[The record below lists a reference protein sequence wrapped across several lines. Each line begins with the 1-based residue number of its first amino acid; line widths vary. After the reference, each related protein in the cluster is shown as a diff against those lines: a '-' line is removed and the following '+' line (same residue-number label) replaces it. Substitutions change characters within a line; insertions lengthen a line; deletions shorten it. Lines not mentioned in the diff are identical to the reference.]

1 MHDSQNPEPRV
12 PRSRVLWPRA
22 VTFTATLAWH
32 HLRSD
37 PARLPLLALRLMP
50 GPVRTSARAVSAR
63 SGALPRAYSLWDQGR
78 REEAR
83 EVLLSAAT
91 NSPPRRVGRLVSAAL
106 AAGDADTARE
116 LVERIPPGPH
126 RTSAEYR
133 TALATGRAV
142 PASPSVSPDRHGFT
156 LTRGAP
162 TRPDDTVNAQR
173 PATGSDDDEGW
184 RVAADPGRP
193 GAGVRVLHLVTN
205 ALPHTNAGYTQR
217 THRIAVAQR
226 EAGMDVHVATRA
238 GYPLTKGVPD
248 PRTLVRVDGI
258 PYHRLLPWTAPGG
271 HADELAAGLRMASE
285 LVEVVRPDVLHA
297 ASNHH
302 NARLALELGRR
313 FGLPV
318 VYEVRGFLEESW
330 LSRDPSR
337 SVDDAFYQAERASET
352 ECMLAA
358 DLVVTL
364 GETMRA
370 DIEARGVPRERLL
383 VVPNAVDESFLD
395 PLPSGDEVRKGLGI
409 GPEEFVVGTT
419 TSCFGYEGLDVLLDA
434 VAAMRERGEPAHAL
448 VVGDGPEL
456 ATLRDRAQRLGLT
469 GAAHFPGRVP
479 ADRVRHHHAAL
490 DVFAVPRLDERVCRM
505 VTPLK
510 PVEAMAGG
518 LPVVASDLPALRE
531 IVEPGVS
538 GELIPAGES
547 ARLADVLTNLAY
559 SHQKRTSY
567 GQAGQERVGANR
579 TWTEAAYR
587 YSQAYRVLIRK
598 MSEPGQNP

>member
-1 MHDSQNPEPRV
+1 MHDSQIPEPRV

-22 VTFTATLAWH
+22 VTFTATLAWR

-78 REEAR
+78 RGEAR
-83 EVLLSAAT
+83 EVVLAAAT
-91 NSPPRRVGRLVSAAL
+91 DAPPRRVGRLVAAAL

-116 LVERIPPGPH
+116 LVARIPPGPH

-173 PATGSDDDEGW
+173 PDPGADDRGSW

-248 PRTLVRVDGI
+248 PRTLVRVDGVA
-258 PYHRLLPWTAPGG
+258 YHRLLPWTAPRD
-271 HADELAAGLRMASE
+271 HAEELESGLRLASD
-285 LVEVVRPDVLHA
+285 LVEAVRPDVLHA

-337 SVDDAFYQAERASET
+337 SVDDAFYRAERASET

-364 GETMRA
+364 GEAMRA

-383 VVPNAVDESFLD
+383 VVPNAVDASFLE
-395 PLPSGDEVRKGLGI
+395 PLPSGDEVRRRLGI
-409 GPEEFVVGTT
+409 GPDEFVVGTT

-434 VAAMRERGEPAHAL
+434 VASMRERGERAHAL

-456 ATLRDRAQRLGLT
+456 ATLRDRAGRLGLE

-490 DVFAVPRLDERVCRM
+490 DVFAVPRLDERVCRL

-559 SHQKRTSY
+559 SHQKRTTY
-567 GQAGQERVGANR
+567 GRAGQERVGANR

-587 YSQAYRVLIRK
+587 YNQAYRVLLRK
-598 MSEPGQNP
+598 MSGPGQNP

>member
-1 MHDSQNPEPRV
+1 M
-12 PRSRVLWPRA
+12 
-22 VTFTATLAWH
+22 TFTASLAWH

-91 NSPPRRVGRLVSAAL
+91 NASPRRVGRLVAAAL
-106 AAGDADTARE
+106 AAGDADTARD
-116 LVERIPPGPH
+116 LAERLPPGPH

-173 PATGSDDDEGW
+173 PATGADDGGRW

-193 GAGVRVLHLVTN
+193 GAGIRVLHLVTN

-248 PRTLVRVDGI
+248 PRTLVRLDGVA
-258 PYHRLLPWTAPGG
+258 YHRLLPWAAPRD
-271 HADELAAGLRMASE
+271 HVDELESGLRLASE
-285 LVEVVRPDVLHA
+285 LVAAVRPDVLHA

-330 LSRDPSR
+330 LSRDTSR

-383 VVPNAVDESFLD
+383 VVPNAVDESFLE
-395 PLPSGDEVRKGLGI
+395 PLPSGAEVRRGLGI
-409 GPEEFVVGTT
+409 GPDEFVVGTT

-434 VAAMRERGEPAHAL
+434 VAVMRDRGERAHAL
-448 VVGDGPEL
+448 VVGDGPDL
-456 ATLRDRAQRLGLT
+456 ATLRDRARRLGLE

-490 DVFAVPRLDERVCRM
+490 DVFAVPRLDERVCRL

-559 SHQKRTSY
+559 SHPKRTSY
-567 GQAGQERVGANR
+567 GQAGQKRVGANR

-598 MSEPGQNP
+598 MSEPGQIP

>member
-1 MHDSQNPEPRV
+1 M
-12 PRSRVLWPRA
+12 
-22 VTFTATLAWH
+22 TFTVSLAWH
-32 HLRSD
+32 HLRSE
-37 PARLPLLALRLMP
+37 PARLPLLVPRLMP
-50 GPVRTSARAVSAR
+50 GPVRSAARAAASR
-63 SGALPRAYSLWDQGR
+63 SGALPRAYALWDQGR

-83 EVLLSAAT
+83 EVLLSAARGA
-91 NSPPRRVGRLVSAAL
+91 SPRRVGRLVSAAL

-116 LVERIPPGPH
+116 LVERIPSGSH
-126 RTSAEYR
+126 RTAAEYR

-173 PATGSDDDEGW
+173 PAETRGEGW
-184 RVAADPGRP
+184 RVATDPGRP

-217 THRIAVAQR
+217 THRIAVAQQ

-238 GYPLTKGVPD
+238 GYPLTKGVLD

-258 PYHRLLPWTAPGG
+258 PYHRLLPWTAPGD
-271 HADELAAGLRMASE
+271 HAEELRAGLRLGSE
-285 LVEVVRPDVLHA
+285 LVEALRPDVLHA

-313 FGLPV
+313 YGIPV

-337 SVDDAFYQAERASET
+337 SVEDAFYQAERASET

-364 GETMRA
+364 GEAMRA

-383 VVPNAVDESFLD
+383 VVPNAVDVSFLD
-395 PLPSGDEVRKGLGI
+395 PLPSGAGVREGLGI
-409 GPEEFVVGTT
+409 GQEEFVVGTT
-419 TSCFGYEGLDVLLDA
+419 TSCFGYEGLEVLLEA
-434 VAAMRERGEPAHAL
+434 VALMRGQGEPAHAL
-448 VVGDGPEL
+448 IVGDGPEL
-456 ATLRDRAQRLGLT
+456 ATLRDRAERLGLT
-469 GAAHFPGRVP
+469 GAAHFTGRVP

-490 DVFAVPRLDERVCRM
+490 DVFAVPRLDERVCRL

-531 IVEPGVS
+531 IVEPGVT

-547 ARLADVLTNLAY
+547 ARLADVLTKLAY
-559 SHQKRTSY
+559 SREKRTSY

-579 TWTEAAYR
+579 TWTEAVYR
-587 YSQAYRVLIRK
+587 YNQAYRVLIRK
-598 MSEPGQNP
+598 MSGPGQNP

>member
-1 MHDSQNPEPRV
+1 M
-12 PRSRVLWPRA
+12 
-22 VTFTATLAWH
+22 TFTASLAWNH
-32 HLRSD
+32 MRSD
-37 PARLPLLALRLMP
+37 PARLPLLAARLMP
-50 GPVRTSARAVSAR
+50 GPLRGPVRAVAAR

-83 EVLLSAAT
+83 EALLAAA
-91 NSPPRRVGRLVSAAL
+91 PRRSPRGLGRLVTAAL
-106 AAGDADTARE
+106 AAGDSETARE

-126 RTSAEYR
+126 RSTAEHR

-142 PASPSVSPDRHGFT
+142 PASMSVSPDRHGIT
-156 LTRGAP
+156 LTRDAP
-162 TRPDDTVNAQR
+162 TRPDDTVNARR
-173 PATGSDDDEGW
+173 PAPAED
-184 RVAADPGRP
+184 AP
-193 GAGVRVLHLVTN
+193 RVLHLVTN

-217 THRIAVAQR
+217 THKIAVAQR
-226 EAGMDVHVATRA
+226 EAGMDVHVVTRV

-248 PRTLVRVDGI
+248 PRTRVEIDGVT
-258 PYHRLLPWTAPGG
+258 YHRLLSWTAP
-271 HADELAAGLRMASE
+271 ADPAEELRVGLRLASR
-285 LVEVVRPDVLHA
+285 LVEEVRPDVLHA

-313 FGLPV
+313 YDLPV

-337 SVDDAFYQAERASET
+337 SVDDAFYKAERASET

-364 GETMRA
+364 GEAMRA
-370 DIEARGVPRERLL
+370 DIEDRGVPSERLL
-383 VVPNAVDESFLD
+383 VVPNAVDASFLD
-395 PLPSGDEVRKGLGI
+395 PLPSGSEVREGLGI
-409 GPEEFVVGTT
+409 GAEEFVVGTT
-419 TSCFGYEGLDVLLDA
+419 TSCFGYEGLDVLLEA
-434 VAAMRERGEPAHAL
+434 VALLREQGGSAHAL
-448 VVGDGPEL
+448 IVGDGPEL
-456 ATLRDRAQRLGLT
+456 PALRSLADRLGLE
-469 GAAHFPGRVP
+469 GAAHFTGRVP

-490 DVFAVPRLDERVCRM
+490 DVFVVPRRDERVCRL

-531 IVEPGVS
+531 IVEPGVT

-547 ARLADVLTNLAY
+547 ARLADVITKLAY
-559 SHQKRTSY
+559 SRQKRTSY
-567 GQAGQERVGANR
+567 GRAGQDRVGAKR

-587 YSQAYRVLIRK
+587 YNQAYRVLIRK
-598 MSEPGQNP
+598 MSGPGQIP

>member
-1 MHDSQNPEPRV
+1 M
-12 PRSRVLWPRA
+12 
-22 VTFTATLAWH
+22 TFTASLAWH
-32 HLRSD
+32 HLRSE
-37 PARLPLLALRLMP
+37 PARLPLLAPRLMP
-50 GPVRTSARAVSAR
+50 GPVRTTARAVAAR
-63 SGALPRAYSLWDQGR
+63 SGALPRAYALWDQGR
-78 REEAR
+78 RQEAR
-83 EVLLSAAT
+83 EVLLSTARG
-91 NSPPRRVGRLVSAAL
+91 SSPRRVGRLVAAAL

-126 RTSAEYR
+126 RTTARYR

-142 PASPSVSPDRHGFT
+142 PASPSVSPDLHGIT

-173 PATGSDDDEGW
+173 PA
-184 RVAADPGRP
+184 VAGAGHRCTDPDPERP

-217 THRIAVAQR
+217 THRIALAQR

-238 GYPLTKGVPD
+238 GYPLTKGVLD
-248 PRTLVRVDGI
+248 PRTLVRVDGV
-258 PYHRLLPWTAPGG
+258 PYHRLLPWTAPTD
-271 HADELAAGLRMASE
+271 HAEELDAGLRLASE
-285 LVEVVRPDVLHA
+285 LVEAVRPDVLHA

-313 FGLPV
+313 YGLPV

-337 SVDDAFYQAERASET
+337 GIDDAFYRAERARET

-364 GETMRA
+364 GEAMRA
-370 DIEARGVPRERLL
+370 DIEARGVPAERIL
-383 VVPNAVDESFLD
+383 VVPNAVDASFLE
-395 PLPSGDEVRKGLGI
+395 PLPSGGAVREGLGV
-409 GPEEFVVGTT
+409 GREEFVVGTT

-434 VAAMRERGEPAHAL
+434 VALLRERGEPAHAL
-448 VVGDGPEL
+448 IVGDGPEL
-456 ATLRDRAQRLGLT
+456 AALRARADRLGLS

-490 DVFAVPRLDERVCRM
+490 DVFAVPRLDERVCRL

-531 IVEPGVS
+531 IVEPGVT

-547 ARLADVLTNLAY
+547 ARLADVLTKLAY
-559 SHQKRTSY
+559 SHEKRTSY
-567 GQAGQERVGANR
+567 GRAGQKRVGANR
-579 TWTEAAYR
+579 TWTEAVYR
-587 YSQAYRVLIRK
+587 YNQAYRVLIGK
-598 MSEPGQNP
+598 VSDPGQIP

>member
-1 MHDSQNPEPRV
+1 M
-12 PRSRVLWPRA
+12 
-22 VTFTATLAWH
+22 TFTVTLAWR

-37 PARLPLLALRLMP
+37 PARLPLLALRLTP
-50 GPVRTSARAVSAR
+50 GPLRRAVRAAATRWGGLARAYA
-63 SGALPRAYSLWDQGR
+63 LWDRGLR
-78 REEAR
+78 GEAR
-83 EVLLSAAT
+83 AAVLAAAEGA
-91 NSPPRRVGRLVSAAL
+91 SPRRVGRLVSASL

-116 LVERIPPGPH
+116 LIGQLPEGP
-126 RTSAEYR
+126 RRDAAEYR

-142 PASPSVSPDRHGFT
+142 PASPSTSPDHHRIT
-156 LTRGAP
+156 LTRGHR
-162 TRPDDTVNAQR
+162 TRSDDTVNARR
-173 PATGSDDDEGW
+173 PARPAGERW
-184 RVAADPGRP
+184 RVAEDPAAP
-193 GAGVRVLHLVTN
+193 GAGLRVLHLVTN

-226 EAGMDVHVATRA
+226 DAGMDVHVVTRA
-238 GYPLTKGVPD
+238 GYPLTKGIAD

-258 PYHRLLPWTAPGG
+258 GYHRLLPWTAP
-271 HADELAAGLRMASE
+271 ADPPSELAAGLRLAE
-285 LVEVVRPDVLHA
+285 PLVEALRPNVLHA

-313 FGLPV
+313 HGLPV

-337 SVDDAFYQAERASET
+337 NVSDAFYQAERASET

-364 GETMRA
+364 GEAMRE

-383 VVPNAVDESFLD
+383 VVPNAVDASFLD
-395 PLPSGDEVRKGLGI
+395 PLPPPEGVREALGI
-409 GPEEFVVGTT
+409 GADEYVVGTT

-434 VAAMRERGEPAHAL
+434 VALMHQRGEGVHAL

-456 ATLRDRAQRLGLT
+456 PALRARAEAAGLA

-479 ADRVRHHHAAL
+479 AGDVRRYHAAL
-490 DVFAVPRLDERVCRM
+490 DVFVVPRRDERVCRV

-518 LPVVASDLPALRE
+518 LPVVASALPALRE
-531 IVEPGVS
+531 IVEPGVT

-547 ARLADVLTNLAY
+547 AGLADVLTELAY
-559 SHQKRTSY
+559 SREKRMSY
-567 GQAGQERVGANR
+567 GLAGRKRISADR
-579 TWTEAAYR
+579 TWAEAAYR
-587 YSQAYRVLIRK
+587 YNQAYRALIRK
-598 MSEPGQNP
+598 MSEPGQIP

>member
-1 MHDSQNPEPRV
+1 M
-12 PRSRVLWPRA
+12 
-22 VTFTATLAWH
+22 TFTATLAWR
-32 HLRSD
+32 HLRD
-37 PARLPLLALRLMP
+37 EPARLPLLAARLMP
-50 GPVRTSARAVSAR
+50 GPLRGSARALARR
-63 SGALPRAYSLWDQGR
+63 SGALPRAYALWDQGR

-83 EVLLSAAT
+83 EVLLTASRRT
-91 NSPPRRVGRLVSAAL
+91 SPAGVGRLVSAAL

-116 LVERIPPGPH
+116 LVELIPPGRH
-126 RTSAEYR
+126 RSAAEYR

-142 PASPSVSPDRHGFT
+142 PDSLSVSPDRHGFT

-162 TRPDDTVNAQR
+162 TRPDDTVNARR
-173 PATGSDDDEGW
+173 PTATDS
-184 RVAADPGRP
+184 AP
-193 GAGVRVLHLVTN
+193 RVLHLVTN

-226 EAGMDVHVATRA
+226 EAGMEVHVVSRA

-248 PRTLVRVDGI
+248 PRTLVEVDGI
-258 PYHRLLPWTAPGG
+258 FYHRLLPWKAP
-271 HADELAAGLRMASE
+271 ADHDREFQVGLRMGSE
-285 LVEVVRPDVLHA
+285 LVETLRPDVLHA

-302 NARLALELGRR
+302 NARLALALGRKYD
-313 FGLPV
+313 LPV

-337 SVDDAFYQAERASET
+337 SVDDAFYLAERASET

-364 GETMRA
+364 GEAMRA

-383 VVPNAVDESFLD
+383 VVPNAVDVSFLE
-395 PLPSGDEVRKGLGI
+395 PLPSGEEVRKDLGI
-409 GPEEFVVGTT
+409 GQEEFVVGTT

-434 VAAMRERGEPAHAL
+434 VSLLRERGESVHAL
-448 VVGDGPEL
+448 IVGDGPEL
-456 ATLRDRAQRLGLT
+456 PALRAQAERSGLD
-469 GAAHFPGRVP
+469 GAVHFTGRVP

-490 DVFAVPRLDERVCRM
+490 DVFVVPRRDERVCRL

-531 IVEPGVS
+531 IVEPGVT
-538 GELIPAGES
+538 GELIPAGDS
-547 ARLADVLTNLAY
+547 ARLADVVTTLVY
-559 SHQKRTSY
+559 SQRKRTSY
-567 GQAGQERVGANR
+567 GRAGQERVGADR
-579 TWTEAAYR
+579 TWAQAVYR
-587 YSQAYRVLIRK
+587 YNQAYRVLIGK

>member
-1 MHDSQNPEPRV
+1 MHDTQTPEPRD
-12 PRSRVLWPRA
+12 PRPRALWPRA
-22 VTFTATLAWH
+22 VTFTASLAWH
-32 HLRSD
+32 QLRSD
-37 PARLPLLALRLMP
+37 PARLPLLVPRLMP
-50 GPVRTSARAVSAR
+50 GPMRNAARAVARR
-63 SGALPRAYSLWDQGR
+63 SGALPRAYALWDQGR

-83 EVLLSAAT
+83 EVLLSAAPG
-91 NSPPRRVGRLVSAAL
+91 SSARRTGRLVAAAL
-106 AAGDADTARE
+106 AAGDAETARE

-126 RTSAEYR
+126 RTTAEHR
-133 TALATGRAV
+133 TALMTGRAV
-142 PASPSVSPDRHGFT
+142 PAAPSVSPDLHGIT
-156 LTRGAP
+156 LTRGAR

-173 PATGSDDDEGW
+173 PADTGSGHW
-184 RVAADPGRP
+184 RVATDPGQP
-193 GAGVRVLHLVTN
+193 GAGLRVLHLVTN

-226 EAGMDVHVATRA
+226 EAGMDVHVVTRA

-248 PRTLVRVDGI
+248 PRTLVRVDGV
-258 PYHRLLPWTAPGG
+258 PYHRLIPWKAPAN
-271 HADELAAGLRMASE
+271 HADELESGLRLASK
-285 LVEVVRPDVLHA
+285 LVEAVRPDVLHA

-302 NARLALELGRR
+302 NARLALELGRLH
-313 FGLPV
+313 GLPV

-337 SVDDAFYQAERASET
+337 GVGDAFYRAERANET

-364 GETMRA
+364 GEAMRA

-383 VVPNAVDESFLD
+383 VVPNAVDPSFLE
-395 PLPSGDEVRKGLGI
+395 PLPSGSAVREELGI
-409 GPEEFVVGTT
+409 GPDEFVAGTT
-419 TSCFGYEGLDVLLDA
+419 TSCFGYEGLDVLLEA
-434 VAAMRERGEPAHAL
+434 VALLRERGEPAHAL

-456 ATLRDRAQRLGLT
+456 PALRERAERLGLS

-490 DVFAVPRLDERVCRM
+490 DVFAVPRRDDRVCRL

-531 IVEPGVS
+531 IVEPGVT

-547 ARLADVLTNLAY
+547 ARLADVLTKLAY
-559 SHQKRTSY
+559 SHQKRMSY
-567 GQAGQERVGANR
+567 GQAGQSRVGADR
-579 TWTEAAYR
+579 TWAEAVYR
-587 YSQAYRVLIRK
+587 YNQAYRVLIRK

>member
-1 MHDSQNPEPRV
+1 M
-12 PRSRVLWPRA
+12 
-22 VTFTATLAWH
+22 TFTATLAWH

-456 ATLRDRAQRLGLT
+456 ATLRDRARRLGLT

>member
-1 MHDSQNPEPRV
+1 M
-12 PRSRVLWPRA
+12 
-22 VTFTATLAWH
+22 TFTASLAWNH
-32 HLRSD
+32 MRSD
-37 PARLPLLALRLMP
+37 PARLPLLAARLMP
-50 GPVRTSARAVSAR
+50 GPLRGPVRAVAAR

-83 EVLLSAAT
+83 EALLAAA
-91 NSPPRRVGRLVSAAL
+91 PRRSPRGLGRLVTAAL
-106 AAGDADTARE
+106 AAGDSETARE

-126 RTSAEYR
+126 RSTAEHR

-142 PASPSVSPDRHGFT
+142 PASMSVSPDRHGIT
-156 LTRGAP
+156 LTRDAP
-162 TRPDDTVNAQR
+162 TRPDDTVNARR
-173 PATGSDDDEGW
+173 PAPTGD
-184 RVAADPGRP
+184 AP
-193 GAGVRVLHLVTN
+193 RVLHLVTN

-217 THRIAVAQR
+217 THKIAVAQR
-226 EAGMDVHVATRA
+226 EAGMDVHVVTRV

-248 PRTLVRVDGI
+248 PRTRVEIDGVT
-258 PYHRLLPWTAPGG
+258 YHRLLSWTAP
-271 HADELAAGLRMASE
+271 ADPAEELRVGLRLASR
-285 LVEVVRPDVLHA
+285 LVEEVRPDVLHA

-313 FGLPV
+313 YDLPV

-337 SVDDAFYQAERASET
+337 SVDDAFYKAERASET

-364 GETMRA
+364 GEAMRA
-370 DIEARGVPRERLL
+370 DIEDRGVPSERLL
-383 VVPNAVDESFLD
+383 VVPNAVDASFLD
-395 PLPSGDEVRKGLGI
+395 PLPSGAEVREGLGI
-409 GPEEFVVGTT
+409 GTEEFVVGTT
-419 TSCFGYEGLDVLLDA
+419 TSCFGYEGLDVLLEA
-434 VAAMRERGEPAHAL
+434 VALLREQGGAAHAL
-448 VVGDGPEL
+448 IVGDGPEL
-456 ATLRDRAQRLGLT
+456 PALRSLADRLGLE
-469 GAAHFPGRVP
+469 GAAHFTGRVP

-490 DVFAVPRLDERVCRM
+490 DVFVVPRRDERVCRL

-531 IVEPGVS
+531 IVEPGVT

-547 ARLADVLTNLAY
+547 ARLADVITKLAY
-559 SHQKRTSY
+559 SRQKRTSY
-567 GQAGQERVGANR
+567 GRAGQDRVGAKR

-587 YSQAYRVLIRK
+587 YNQAYRVLIRK
-598 MSEPGQNP
+598 MSGPGQIP